1 MKTIIRMKT
10 SRWLLTDLWRQSYYS
25 IRNQPTQFH
34 TLNTLFDPMVSR
46 LNGIYRNFRSFTRG

>member
-46 LNGIYRNFRSFTRG
+46 LNGI